1 MATPVCYN
9 VFFFCFMSFYLVTNK
24 HNPVHVREQFSGS
37 IASYAP
43 RNGRASPR
51 FARER
56 FSSTS
61 APDRRDW
68 LGSGPGGWPPT
79 EQQYVRDERGK
90 RRVLAARSGRP
101 SRTWERGKCAGGG
114 PRCAGAARRAV
125 RPEGSEAVLCV
136 SAVRVQGEL
145 SLFPFWRLVFSKD
158 VRYRRCTQ
166 KKKKQYTIVL
176 LPPQVPGFTSTAAPE
191 EPLLTERITVTMASP
206 PGITPVSQ
214 IPPGYEVPNEG
225 NYNTVTGFLENG
237 NQRFLHHE
245 R

>member
-1 MATPVCYN
+1 
-9 VFFFCFMSFYLVTNK
+9 MSFYLVTNK

-166 KKKKQYTIVL
+166 KKKKNSTPSFFCRHRCL
-176 LPPQVPGFTSTAAPE
+176 ALPP
-191 EPLLTERITVTMASP
+191 PLHPKNRSSRSASR
-206 PGITPVSQ
+206 SQ
-214 IPPGYEVPNEG
+214 WPAHRASR
-225 NYNTVTGFLENG
+225 
-237 NQRFLHHE
+237 QSHRFHLAM
-245 R
+245 RFRTRATTTQ